1 MYQASKKTRSI
12 NAFQRTAVVRPRDLY
27 AKYGQRA
34 NIRGIHS
41 TSPGEI
47 APVIPNGGSVI
58 DQMILGQNTLRD
70 GINRSYKE
78 E

>member
-1 MYQASKKTRSI
+1 MYQANKLTRAI

-41 TSPGEI
+41 TSPDEI

-58 DQMILGQNTLRD
+58 DQMILGQKTLKD
-70 GINRSYKE
+70 GVDHLKSE
-78 E
+78 P

>member
-12 NAFQRTAVVRPRDLY
+12 NAFTRTAVVRPRDLY

-34 NIRGIHS
+34 NIRGVHS
-41 TSPGEI
+41 TSPDEI

-58 DQMILGQNTLRD
+58 DQMILGQKTLRD
-70 GINRSYKE
+70 GIAHSEKE
-78 E
+78 V

>member
-34 NIRGIHS
+34 NIKGIHS
-41 TSPGEI
+41 TSADEI

-58 DQMILGQNTLRD
+58 DQMILGQDTLRKCLD
-70 GINRSYKE
+70 QGKPE
-78 E
+78 

>member
-12 NAFQRTAVVRPRDLY
+12 NAFTRTAVVRPRDLY

-41 TSPGEI
+41 TSPDEI

-58 DQMILGQNTLRD
+58 DQMILGQTTLRD
-70 GINRSYKE
+70 GVNRAKTE
-78 E
+78 

>member
-34 NIRGIHS
+34 NIRGVHS
-41 TSPGEI
+41 TSPDEI

-58 DQMILGQNTLRD
+58 DQMILGQNTLKQ
-70 GINRSYKE
+70 GIDRLKSE
-78 E
+78 D